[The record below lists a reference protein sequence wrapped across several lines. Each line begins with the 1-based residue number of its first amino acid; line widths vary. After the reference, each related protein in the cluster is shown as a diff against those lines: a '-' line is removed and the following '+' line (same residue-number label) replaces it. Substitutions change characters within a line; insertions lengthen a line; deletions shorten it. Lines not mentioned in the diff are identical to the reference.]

1 MPKTA
6 ILDKNKLYPKAVCQQ
21 DKEPATI
28 LHDRPLS
35 DTTILHDSGY
45 YNQE

>member
-21 DKEPATI
+21 NKEPAAIIFFGHFSYSIAAT
-28 LHDRPLS
+28 L
-35 DTTILHDSGY
+35 
-45 YNQE
+45 